1 MRVFA
6 RRDTQRWAAP
16 ALAIAGGGAVALGSY
31 LPWVSYFAGL
41 VPLRGLIGRNGRLL
55 LAAGIL
61 GFALGIVLAIV
72 RTRRVRGLT
81 RWATGTLGAAIDGA
95 AIWLLIGVW
104 ELTRVR
110 ASNAMLAPR
119 PGMGLVVVLVGGT
132 ILALAACVPDA
143 PVSHGG
149 SIEFDYARD
158 AIPVI
163 DERR

>member
-1 MRVFA
+1 M
-6 RRDTQRWAAP
+6 
-16 ALAIAGGGAVALGSY
+16 LAITGGGAVALGSY

-61 GFALGIVLAIV
+61 GFAFGVLLAIV
-72 RTRRVRGLT
+72 RARRVRGLT
-81 RWATGTLGAAIDGA
+81 RWATGALGAAIDIA

-143 PVSHGG
+143 PLASRG
-149 SIEFDYARD
+149 SIEFDYARE
-158 AIPVI
+158 AIPLS
-163 DERR
+163 DEPR